1 MEARSDLV
9 SGGDRIFTG
18 RSVRDSPYGGSGHER
33 SRDVRY
39 KFVQSVFRL
48 CQQADGGL
56 FLAASRAL
64 VVAAHTR
71 PRGRVLVV
79 DDDPAVNL
87 LIVMTLSEHGFDTR
101 SAPDGHQALQ
111 VLRRDTPDVALLD
124 VYLPDVSGYQLCR
137 RVREDFGDSVGIM
150 LISGERRDPV
160 DRAGGLLLGA
170 DDYLVKPFA
179 IDELLARVQRLAQR
193 HRPMSNAVAAQ
204 LTRREREVL
213 TALSKGLDQQ
223 AIARDLVI
231 SPKTVEKHI
240 EHILSKLGVHSRAQ
254 AIALALQ
261 AEVPA
266 PPVLADV
273 TRLEDIK
280 RRGALSG

>member
-1 MEARSDLV
+1 M
-9 SGGDRIFTG
+9 
-18 RSVRDSPYGGSGHER
+18 
-33 SRDVRY
+33 
-39 KFVQSVFRL
+39 
-48 CQQADGGL
+48 
-56 FLAASRAL
+56 
-64 VVAAHTR
+64 VAAHTR
-71 PRGRVLVV
+71 PRARVLVV

-87 LIVMTLSEHGFDTR
+87 LLVMTLSEHGFDAR
-101 SAPDGHQALQ
+101 SAADGHQALHALQ
-111 VLRRDTPDVALLD
+111 RDTPDVALFD

-170 DDYLVKPFA
+170 DDYLIKPFA

-193 HRPMSNAVAAQ
+193 HRPMSSTVAAQ

-213 TALSKGLDQQ
+213 TALSKGLDQH

-231 SPKTVEKHI
+231 APKTVEKHV

-261 AEVPA
+261 TDALA
-266 PPVLADV
+266 RPVLADV
-273 TRLEDIK
+273 TNLVDIK
-280 RRGALSG
+280 RRGAMSG

>member
-1 MEARSDLV
+1 M
-9 SGGDRIFTG
+9 
-18 RSVRDSPYGGSGHER
+18 
-33 SRDVRY
+33 
-39 KFVQSVFRL
+39 
-48 CQQADGGL
+48 
-56 FLAASRAL
+56 
-64 VVAAHTR
+64 AAHTR

-79 DDDPAVNL
+79 DDDPAVNQ
-87 LIVMTLSEHGFDTR
+87 LIVMTLGEHGFDTR
-101 SAPDGHQALQ
+101 SAADGHQALQ
-111 VLRRDTPDVALLD
+111 VLRHDTPDVALLD

-170 DDYLVKPFA
+170 DDYLIKPFA

-193 HRPMSNAVAAQ
+193 HRPMSSGVAAQ

-240 EHILSKLGVHSRAQ
+240 EHILSKLGVHSRAH

-261 AEVPA
+261 AGAPA

-280 RRGALSG
+280 RRGAMSG

>member
-1 MEARSDLV
+1 M
-9 SGGDRIFTG
+9 
-18 RSVRDSPYGGSGHER
+18 
-33 SRDVRY
+33 
-39 KFVQSVFRL
+39 
-48 CQQADGGL
+48 
-56 FLAASRAL
+56 
-64 VVAAHTR
+64 AAHTR

-87 LIVMTLSEHGFDTR
+87 LIVMTLSEHGFDAR
-101 SAPDGHQALQ
+101 SATDGHQALQ
-111 VLRRDTPDVALLD
+111 ALRRDTPDVALLD

-170 DDYLVKPFA
+170 DDYLIKPFA

-193 HRPMSNAVAAQ
+193 HRPMSSGVAAQ

-231 SPKTVEKHI
+231 APKTVEKHI

-261 AEVPA
+261 TDAPA

-273 TRLEDIK
+273 THLEDIK
-280 RRGALSG
+280 RRGAMSG